1 MKKLIYSVTLI
12 LVALNYCLGQNYQ
25 LEDIKIQMERGTC
38 FMSTLS
44 INNTSLL
51 KSNQNKIYNGKLV
64 KADVNSAF
72 VVIAYPQGSSP
83 SASNKV
89 DITAYSKSG
98 GNQEISVTK
107 DGRTKIYYN
116 HEIKSSKDDYG
127 YHFIL
132 GVQSGNL
139 IDKLLDEQIRIDIN
153 VTPCNGNAQQTNQTT
168 VIYQQVP
175 VPVANSNEGCAD
187 LQEALS
193 SISKKMYT
201 WPHEDKGAAWL
212 TQTSKKIFDAPQGCI
227 GRSDEVLKLLW
238 VGESIYP
245 KFNEDDKRYAWVR
258 NMINVSLNKPS
269 KFKKE
274 NWSGTFD
281 ELVQEAKEIFEWPK
295 EDKIPSWVTKKINKM
310 YNN

>member
-1 MKKLIYSVTLI
+1 
-12 LVALNYCLGQNYQ
+12 
-25 LEDIKIQMERGTC
+25 
-38 FMSTLS
+38 
-44 INNTSLL
+44 
-51 KSNQNKIYNGKLV
+51 
-64 KADVNSAF
+64 
-72 VVIAYPQGSSP
+72 
-83 SASNKV
+83 
-89 DITAYSKSG
+89 
-98 GNQEISVTK
+98 
-107 DGRTKIYYN
+107 
-116 HEIKSSKDDYG
+116 
-127 YHFIL
+127 L